1 MMRATAS
8 AAHKLH
14 VWLAQTCLT
23 LCAAVVAA
31 GSIQAGAEA
40 AARADFTGLQKIV
53 PLAVAPEPAATPVRT
68 LVWKGADVD
77 GDGAPDF
84 VNPTGHA
91 IRQEDAY
98 GFGTFGARRDGGTRQ
113 HEGVDFIARPGQA
126 VSAPIS
132 GFVTKIGLA
141 YADDEHLQFVEITN
155 PAIGYVARV
164 FYIDPTVAV
173 GDVVRMGQA
182 VGRAHSLQDRYP
194 LGMTDHVHLELM
206 GPDGKR
212 MNTLAVLK
220 PRYSGQF
227 GA

>member
-40 AARADFTGLQKIV
+40 AARADFTGLQKV
-53 PLAVAPEPAATPVRT
+53 LPVAVAPQPAATPVRA
-68 LVWKGADVD
+68 LVWRGADVD

-91 IRQEDAY
+91 TRQEDFY
-98 GFGTFGARRDGGTRQ
+98 GFGTFGARRDGGARE

-126 VSAPIS
+126 VVTPIS

-141 YADDEHLQFVEITN
+141 YADDEQLQFVEITN

-182 VGRAHSLQDRYP
+182 VGRAHSLRARYP

-206 GPDGKR
+206 GRDGKR
-212 MNTLAVLK
+212 MDTLAVLK
-220 PRYSGQF
+220 PRYAGQF